1 MNHQNLSAFKL
12 EKYAQHEIVAHHAR
26 ALEIIQQRLTDP
38 KTKTA
43 TSNGTIATIICMIIY
58 SVSTKPLD

>member
-43 TSNGTIATIICMIIY
+43 TRMG
-58 SVSTKPLD
+58 L